1 MKKTLAGLVA
11 AIAGLALIAGCSSGT
26 TGDAS
31 STIKIGLNYELSG
44 AVATYGQASVQGIEL
59 AAEEINAA
67 GGINGK
73 KIELVKYDNKSE
85 GAEATTLATK
95 LMSSDKVVA
104 VIGPATSGNFKA
116 TIPVALKNKIPVVS
130 GSATA
135 DDVTVDASG
144 AVKEYAFRTCFND
157 SFQGTAMANFA
168 LKKFNAKRALIY
180 KDTSSDY
187 SKGLAENF
195 TKTFTAAGGTIAGEE
210 AYVTGDTD
218 FKATLTRIK
227 GQSFDVLYVPGYYN
241 EAGLL
246 IKQAR
251 ELGITSPILGGDG
264 FDSPKLKELGGAAAL
279 NDVYYTN
286 HYSSLD
292 KDPKVTAFIEAFKK
306 KYNTAPNAFHAL
318 GYDTLKF
325 VADAI
330 KRATAV
336 DGESIKNAMASTKDF
351 AGVTGTFSVDAQHN
365 PVKAIVV
372 IALKNGDEASSEKV
386 SS

>member
-168 LKKFNAKRALIY
+168 LKKLNAKRALIY

>member
-1 MKKTLAGLVA
+1 MKKTLAGFVA

-168 LKKFNAKRALIY
+168 LKKLNAKRALIY